1 MKMKKNYITPQ
12 IAVFTCNSESP
23 LLGLSG
29 GEAQSNVGDINLS
42 DLSGDK
48 VEIETGGKDELN
60 SKFSSGMSW
69 DEEE

>member
-12 IAVFTCNSESP
+12 IAVFTCNSES
-23 LLGLSG
+23 LLTGLSG

-48 VEIETGGKDELN
+48 VEIGHADELN

>member
-12 IAVFTCNSESP
+12 IAVFTCNSES
-23 LLGLSG
+23 LLTGLSG

-48 VEIETGGKDELN
+48 VEIGRADELN

>member
-23 LLGLSG
+23 LAGLSG
-29 GEAQSNVGDINLS
+29 GNGTSNVGAVDLGFDNKKEEGDASELS
-42 DLSGDK
+42 KDNSGM
-48 VEIETGGKDELN
+48 
-60 SKFSSGMSW
+60 SGMSW

>member
-48 VEIETGGKDELN
+48 VEIGGAEEL
-60 SKFSSGMSW
+60 SKPNSGMSW

>member
-29 GEAQSNVGDINLS
+29 GKAQSNVGDINLS

-48 VEIETGGKDELN
+48 VEIGGAEEL
-60 SKFSSGMSW
+60 SKPNSGMSW